1 MTESN
6 ALSKKM
12 ENEVLE
18 NHERYMARKALYR
31 EYGYDA
37 EGERDFVIKKAHPI
51 SGAILEAGTGKG
63 YFTLALAQKGFNFT
77 SFDISEAEQ
86 KYARLN
92 LIYHGCEQQ
101 VRFDIADAESL
112 AYEDRCFDI
121 IFTINMVHHLSC
133 ARKVFDEL
141 IRVLTPSGKLV
152 VSDLNRQG
160 LAIMDKI
167 HAHDGGQHHVGAGT
181 LSDVGKMLVERG
193 FEVKLHSGVSQ
204 DTLIAKTC
212 RGCIIPGHTTN

>member
-1 MTESN
+1 MT
-6 ALSKKM
+6 AV

-18 NHERYMARKALYR
+18 NYERYMARKALYR
-31 EYGYDA
+31 EYGYDV
-37 EGERDFVIKKAHPI
+37 EEERAFIIEKAHPI

-92 LIYHGCEQQ
+92 LIYQDREQQ
-101 VRFDIADAESL
+101 VRFDVADAESL
-112 AYEDRCFDI
+112 AYEDCCFDV
-121 IFTINMVHHLSC
+121 IFAVNLVHHLSC
-133 ARKVFDEL
+133 TRKVFDEL

-160 LAIMDKI
+160 LVIMDKI
-167 HAHDGGQHHVGAGT
+167 HGLDRGQHHVGADT
-181 LSDVGKMLVERG
+181 LSDVGEMLVERG
-193 FEVKLHSGVSQ
+193 FEVKLHAGVNQ
-204 DTLIAKTC
+204 DTLIA
-212 RGCIIPGHTTN
+212 RRRSP